1 TEANTTF
8 SLTNTE
14 FIALNK
20 SLFGIG
26 AYAQFRDFKFTFV
39 GSREKGFS
47 AVYEVKGG
55 QTQTIDDI
63 LDTNFRG
70 REYYDPLA
78 YRTNRSDSL
87 PITSEKI
94 YLDDRDASNNNNADT
109 MTVFSENGDDS
120 YTGRFDTLD
129 AGVYYTIDY
138 NKGIITFKRVIN
150 TNFVIAVS
158 LDGGLPIMIKDKDDK
173 DYFAAY
179 ELKNRYSLGY
189 KVNIDLDDEDFLLEI
204 RKSGK
209 SYFDRNNDGDKDS
222 NEPTYLVIFGLDL
235 DRNNRIDPAFI
246 DLDLSLLNFL
256 DDTQPFVVA
265 PSDPISIEFGFTAAE
280 IATLSNPDLYV
291 QTSPSSKYTIHLEY
305 KSEVKAYTLGQINI
319 VSNSEEVYL
328 DGKKKRKG
336 VDYFIDYETGFV
348 TFIGDQGID
357 EETEIKITYE
367 YSPFIGGGLK
377 TLAGLR
383 GEFEPNKYFSLGSTC
398 IWEGAPKPGEIP
410 KPGERS
416 EELALLGL
424 DTNINLDGLFKGWLS
439 SKEISANVHAEIAHS
454 YFNPNNFEDGKALV
468 DDLEAA
474 WSTSSISLDEESW
487 SLSSNPDDLTDSRGK
502 ILYSQENYSK
512 KAGPYNE
519 EINHLKDEDRESL
532 VLKYDFSNGSNWAG
546 VMDLISTTPKDF
558 SKASYLKI
566 WIKKENEEK
575 IFIDLGQMNEDRDGD
590 GVLDSEDLD
599 GDGLLGDNEDIGW
612 FFNETGSD
620 TSRVGPEN
628 NRLDKEDLDGDGE
641 LGSDDYF
648 TLELSDTFCEIPS
661 GHPRNT
667 DKINEGWK
675 MYLVPLPLDD
685 VSWEEIK
692 KRVKHIRIRLEKGN
706 AESATIYISELA
718 IISNNWEISLPQN
731 ISDTHYLQ
739 VCSINREE
747 YGDYTPPSDLSLDED
762 DNEKSLRLRYKFDA
776 PDTGAATYTFSQL
789 DYSNYKTLKLYVHSD
804 AQHSSDTFFFQ
815 FGADENTYLR
825 VYKPLDFSTWQT
837 MTIDLEEAR
846 TKISEGKDSFDF
858 GGLHYESKGSFRL
871 TNIKELRAGVLTQ
884 GA

>member
-1 TEANTTF
+1 
-8 SLTNTE
+8 
-14 FIALNK
+14 
-20 SLFGIG
+20 
-26 AYAQFRDFKFTFV
+26 
-39 GSREKGFS
+39 
-47 AVYEVKGG
+47 
-55 QTQTIDDI
+55 
-63 LDTNFRG
+63 
-70 REYYDPLA
+70 
-78 YRTNRSDSL
+78 
-87 PITSEKI
+87 
-94 YLDDRDASNNNNADT
+94 
-109 MTVFSENGDDS
+109 
-120 YTGRFDTLD
+120 
-129 AGVYYTIDY
+129 
-138 NKGIITFKRVIN
+138 TFKRVIN
-150 TNFVIAVS
+150 DNFVIAVS
-158 LDGGLPIMIKDKDDK
+158 FKDKEGKEFKKNGSPIMIKDKNTTP
-173 DYFAAY
+173 YFQPY

-189 KVNIDLDDEDFLLEI
+189 KVNIDLNDPDFLLEI
-204 RKSGK
+204 RDKVNK
-209 SYFDRNNDGDKDS
+209 SYFDRDNDGVKDS
-222 NEPTYLVIFGLDL
+222 NEPTYLMIFGLDS
-235 DRNNRIDPAFI
+235 DGNNKIDPAFI
-246 DLDLSLLNFL
+246 DLDLSLLDFL
-256 DDTQPFVVA
+256 SDTQPFA
-265 PSDPISIEFGFTAAE
+265 SIPSSFDFTPTE
-280 IATLSNPDLYV
+280 IATLSNPNLYT
-291 QTSPSSKYTIHLEY
+291 QASPSSKYTIHLEY
-305 KSEVKAYTLGQINI
+305 KSEIKAYTLGQINI

-357 EETEIKITYE
+357 EKTAIKITYE

-410 KPGERS
+410 KPGEKS

-424 DTNINLDGLFKGWLS
+424 DTNINLDGLLKGFLS
-439 SKEISANVHAEIAHS
+439 SKGISANVHAEIAHS
-454 YFNPNNFEDGKALV
+454 YFNPNNFEDGQALV

-474 WSTSSISLDEESW
+474 WSTSSISLDEEGW

-502 ILYSQENYSK
+502 ILYSQEDYSK

-546 VMDLISTTPKDF
+546 TMYLISKTPKDF
-558 SKASYLKI
+558 SKAGYLKI
-566 WIKKENEEK
+566 WIKKENKEK
-575 IFIDLGQMNEDRDGD
+575 IFIDLGQINEDRDGD

-599 GDGLLGDNEDIGW
+599 GDGHLGDNEDIGW
-612 FFNETGSD
+612 PFNEEGSD
-620 TSRVGPEN
+620 TSRVGPGN

-667 DKINEGWK
+667 DKINSGWQ
-675 MYLVPLPLDD
+675 MYLVPLND

-692 KRVKHIRIRLEKGN
+692 KKVKHIRIRLEKG
-706 AESATIYISELA
+706 ASDSGIVYISELA
-718 IISNNWEISLPQN
+718 IITNNWEISLPQN

-739 VCSINREE
+739 IGQINREE
-747 YGDYTPPSDLSLDED
+747 YGDYTPPADLEKDLDAD

-776 PDTGAATYTFSQL
+776 PDTRAATYTFSQL
-789 DYSNYKTLKLYVHSD
+789 DYSDYKTLKLYVHSN
-804 AQHSSDTFFFQ
+804 AEHSSDTFFFQ

-825 VYKPLDFSTWQT
+825 VYKSLDFSGWQT

-858 GGLHYESKGSFRL
+858 GGLRYESKGSFRL
-871 TNIKELRAGVLTQ
+871 TNIKELRAGV
-884 GA
+884 